1 MYIRERERE
10 RERARAICVSRE
22 MGEDLKKRKS
32 ERVMKA
38 EAQAE
43 FTNGSSGKRRKL
55 QSDSVR
61 FENHDVNFT
70 ENLVSPEDSI
80 TSDCSKD
87 HESNGFI
94 KESLSSTDLKS
105 VEFETEISISINNVS
120 RKTTPTKELY
130 GDSEESEMESEESEI
145 EYSSQSEKTPP
156 PPANTR
162 RIISVAEEKMP
173 SEAELEEFFE
183 AAEKLQQKRFA
194 EKYNYDIVKDV
205 PMEGKYQ
212 WVRLNP

>member
-1 MYIRERERE
+1 
-10 RERARAICVSRE
+10 
-22 MGEDLKKRKS
+22 MGEDLKKCKS
-32 ERVMKA
+32 ERVMKG

-55 QSDSVR
+55 QSDSDL

-70 ENLVSPEDSI
+70 ENLVSPENSI

-94 KESLSSTDLKS
+94 KENLSSTDLKS
-105 VEFETEISISINNVS
+105 VEFETEISISTNNVS
-120 RKTTPTKELY
+120 RKTSPTKELY
-130 GDSEESEMESEESEI
+130 GDSEESEMRSEESEI

-183 AAEKLQQKRFA
+183 AEEKLQQKRFA

-212 WVRLNP
+212 WVRLKP